1 MKIQIPQPNIPIL
14 EKPLIAVNIDLKKKR
29 EHIVIGEF
37 DDVNRY
43 LRGWKKDKIIFEQ
56 FRPIGSFLLDITS
69 KAIEIRDLINHL
81 YQNICKKPYVNTEAI
96 EKFYNESTPPMKFL
110 ILKIWSEYIKALN
123 SLSDKKNKDK
133 EKEEEKSYEMYNRI
147 EEMTLPFRYNL
158 MDEIIEHQEIDAINP
173 LSDMPYEYYKY
184 PVQKIL
190 VPDSRKTTEYIVS
203 DDMVLSMIVS
213 YMQTIYETKKY
224 FSYCKV
230 CGKLFLST
238 DLNKN
243 VICSDKCRKAQRKKN
258 KQKFDDATRDV
269 DYEITYRNENM
280 YWYNRIQK
288 AIKRNLDEKAL
299 AELQEAYEE
308 FKRVASIMKKQVK
321 EGSLDFGTFD
331 MWYLNMRCEIDDLMD
346 KHGLGKYK

>member
-43 LRGWKKDKIIFEQ
+43 IRGWKKGKIIFEQ
-56 FRPIGSFLLDITS
+56 FRPIGSFLLDITP

-81 YQNICKKPYVNTEAI
+81 YKNICKKPYVNTEDI
-96 EKFYNESTPPMKFL
+96 EHFYNEGSPPMKFL
-110 ILKIWSEYIKALN
+110 ILKIWGEYINALKRYSEKKAN
-123 SLSDKKNKDK
+123 DK
-133 EKEEEKSYEMYNRI
+133 MYDTI
-147 EEMTLPFRYNL
+147 EEMTLPFRYVL
-158 MDEIIEHQEIDAINP
+158 MDEILKWQEQDIINP

-190 VPDSRKTTEYIVS
+190 VPDSRKTTEYVVS
-203 DDMVLSMIVS
+203 DNMLLSIILS
-213 YMQTIYETKKY
+213 YMQTIYEAKKY

-243 VICSDKCRKAQRKKN
+243 VICSDKCRKVQRKRN

-321 EGSLDFGTFD
+321 EGSMDFCTFD
-331 MWYLNMRCEIDDLMD
+331 MWYLNMRCEIDDLME
-346 KHGLGKYK
+346 KNGLGKYK

>member
-14 EKPLIAVNIDLKKKR
+14 EKPLIAVNIDLKKKK

-43 LRGWKKDKIIFEQ
+43 IRGWKKGKIIFEEI
-56 FRPIGSFLLDITS
+56 RPLGAFLLDIKP
-69 KAIEIRDLINHL
+69 KAMELRDLMNHL
-81 YQNICKKPYVNTEAI
+81 YKNICKKPQVNTEVI
-96 EKFYNESTPPMKFL
+96 EKFYNEGRSPVKFL
-110 ILKIWSEYIKALN
+110 ILKIWGEYIKALERY
-123 SLSDKKNKDK
+123 SEKKVNDT
-133 EKEEEKSYEMYNRI
+133 MYDTI
-147 EEMTLPFRYNL
+147 EEMTLPFRYVL
-158 MDEIIEHQEIDAINP
+158 MDEILQWQEQNIINP

-190 VPDSRKTTEYIVS
+190 VPDSRETTEYIVS
-203 DDMVLSMIVS
+203 DNILLPIIVS

-288 AIKRNLDEKAL
+288 AIKRNLDEKSL

-321 EGSLDFGTFD
+321 EGLLSFTAFD
-331 MWYLNMRCEIDDLMD
+331 GWYLDKRCEIDELMESF
-346 KHGLGKYK
+346 GLGKYK

>member
-1 MKIQIPQPNIPIL
+1 MKMQIPQPNIPIL

-43 LRGWKKDKIIFEQ
+43 LRGWKKRTIIFEE
-56 FRPIGSFLLDITS
+56 FRPIGSFLLDI
-69 KAIEIRDLINHL
+69 KPKVVELRDLMNHL
-81 YQNICKKPYVNTEAI
+81 YRNICKKPYVNTEAI
-96 EKFYNESTPPMKFL
+96 ERFYNEGSPPMKFL
-110 ILKIWSEYIKALN
+110 ILKIWSEYINALKRY
-123 SLSDKKNKDK
+123 S
-133 EKEEEKSYEMYNRI
+133 EKRANDTMYDTI
-147 EEMTLPFRYNL
+147 EEMTLPFRYIL
-158 MDEIIEHQEIDAINP
+158 MDEILKWQEQDIINP

-190 VPDSRKTTEYIVS
+190 VPDSRKTTEYVVS
-203 DDMVLSMIVS
+203 DNMLLSIIVS
-213 YMQTIYETKKY
+213 YMQTIYESKKY

-258 KQKFDDATRDV
+258 KKKFDDATRDV
-269 DYEITYRNENM
+269 DYERTYRNENM

-288 AIKRNLDEKAL
+288 AIKRGISDEAL

-308 FKRVASIMKKQVK
+308 FKRVASIMKKEVK
-321 EGSLDFGTFD
+321 EGILDFGTFD
-331 MWYLNMRCEIDDLMD
+331 MWYLNMRCVIDDLME
-346 KHGLGKYK
+346 KHSLGKYK

>member
-14 EKPLIAVNIDLKKKR
+14 EKPLIAVNIDLKRKR

-43 LRGWKKDKIIFEQ
+43 LRGWKKGIIIFEQ
-56 FRPIGSFLLDITS
+56 YRPIGSFLLDI
-69 KAIEIRDLINHL
+69 KPKVVELRDLMNHL
-81 YQNICKKPYVNTEAI
+81 YRNICKKPCVNTEAI
-96 EKFYNESTPPMKFL
+96 ERFYNEGSPPMQFL
-110 ILKIWSEYIKALN
+110 ILKIWGEYINALKRYSEKKAN
-123 SLSDKKNKDK
+123 DK
-133 EKEEEKSYEMYNRI
+133 MYDII
-147 EEMTLPFRYNL
+147 EEMTLPFRYVL
-158 MDEIIEHQEIDAINP
+158 MDEILKWQEQDIINP

-190 VPDSRKTTEYIVS
+190 VPDSRKTIEYVVS
-203 DDMVLSMIVS
+203 DNMLLSIIVS
-213 YMQTIYETKKY
+213 YMQTIYEAKKY

-258 KQKFDDATRDV
+258 KQRFDDATREV

-288 AIKRNLDEKAL
+288 AKKRGLSEKAL
-299 AELQEAYEE
+299 AELQKAYEE
-308 FKRVASIMKKQVK
+308 FKRVASIKKKQVK
-321 EGSLDFGTFD
+321 EGLLSFSDFD
-331 MWYLNMRCEIDDLMD
+331 MWYLDMRCLIDDLME

>member
-43 LRGWKKDKIIFEQ
+43 LRGWKKRTIIFEQ
-56 FRPIGSFLLDITS
+56 FRPIGSFLLDIKP
-69 KAIEIRDLINHL
+69 KAVELRDLMNHL
-81 YQNICKKPYVNTEAI
+81 YRNICKKPYVNTEAI
-96 EKFYNESTPPMKFL
+96 EHFYNEGSPPMKFL
-110 ILKIWSEYIKALN
+110 ILKIWGEYINALKRYSEKKAN
-123 SLSDKKNKDK
+123 DK
-133 EKEEEKSYEMYNRI
+133 MYDII
-147 EEMTLPFRYNL
+147 EEMTLPFRYVL
-158 MDEIIEHQEIDAINP
+158 MDEILKWQEQDIINP

-190 VPDSRKTTEYIVS
+190 VPDSRNTTEYVGS
-203 DDMVLSMIVS
+203 DNMLLSIIVS
-213 YMQTIYETKKY
+213 YMQTIYESKKY

-243 VICSDKCRKAQRKKN
+243 VICSDRCRKAQRKKN
-258 KQKFDDATRDV
+258 KQKFDDATRNV

-280 YWYNRIQK
+280 YWYNRIKK

-299 AELQEAYEE
+299 AELQEAYDE
-308 FKRVASIMKKQVK
+308 FKRVASIKKKEVK
-321 EGSLDFGTFD
+321 EGLLSFSDFD
-331 MWYLNMRCEIDDLMD
+331 LWYLDMRCVIDDLMD
-346 KHGLGKYK
+346 KYGLGKYK

>member
-43 LRGWKKDKIIFEQ
+43 LRGWKKRTIIFEE
-56 FRPIGSFLLDITS
+56 FRPIGSFLLDI
-69 KAIEIRDLINHL
+69 KPKIVELRDLMNHL
-81 YQNICKKPYVNTEAI
+81 YRNICKKPCVNTEAI
-96 EKFYNESTPPMKFL
+96 EHFYNEGSPPMKFL
-110 ILKIWSEYIKALN
+110 ILKIWGEYINALKRYSEKKAN
-123 SLSDKKNKDK
+123 DK
-133 EKEEEKSYEMYNRI
+133 MYDII
-147 EEMTLPFRYNL
+147 EEMTLPFRYVL
-158 MDEIIEHQEIDAINP
+158 MDEILKWQEQDIINP

-190 VPDSRKTTEYIVS
+190 VPDSKKTIEYIIS
-203 DDMVLSMIVS
+203 DDMVLSMIAS

-299 AELQEAYEE
+299 AELQEAYDE

-331 MWYLNMRCEIDDLMD
+331 MWYLNMRYEIDDLME
-346 KHGLGKYK
+346 KNGLGKYK